1 MPETLAK
8 AEIVQALQ
16 GFVAESLLFIS
27 DPAAC
32 APSASLS
39 AAGVLDSTAIL
50 ELVEFIEDQF
60 DLEIDL
66 MALRM
71 EIFDTIDTIADYVLQ
86 QLAEGAANR
95 G

>member
-1 MPETLAK
+1 MREARSR
-8 AEIVQALQ
+8 AEVVQALQ
-16 GFVAESLLFIS
+16 AYVAESLLFVA
-27 DPAAC
+27 DPGAC
-32 APSASLS
+32 APDASLS

-50 ELVEFIEDQF
+50 ELVEFIEDHF

-71 EIFDTIDTIADYVLQ
+71 EIFDTIDSIADHVLH
-86 QLAEGAANR
+86 QLAQGAA